1 MARHQPHPRGPPIRR
16 SPPDEAQVPQ
26 AVAAGRHP
34 EAQTRWQGRTSDG
47 SSLRGRRT
55 GAGQQEQQEVQGLHR
70 DPQQGDQIMTPADAA
85 AILTILRKYIRA
97 VETKLYWDMSTSE
110 ARKEIAETERLAAVV
125 EALTETSQ

>member
-1 MARHQPHPRGPPIRR
+1 
-16 SPPDEAQVPQ
+16 
-26 AVAAGRHP
+26 
-34 EAQTRWQGRTSDG
+34 
-47 SSLRGRRT
+47 
-55 GAGQQEQQEVQGLHR
+55 
-70 DPQQGDQIMTPADAA
+70 MTPADAA